1 MIAGISFDEF
11 RRRLAFGDGP
21 ADDKAA
27 AKQAA
32 ERWCVDLCGIAPLFF
47 GQDLARTTLWT
58 RIDTGILAAA
68 SKARNAE
75 EFFAELLTHIMAD
88 AAAVSRSD
96 EAAKLLADA
105 ESIDMTAL
113 KAVVSQKHLIVIVR
127 ARGIWE
133 NRKFATLPPE
143 V

>member
-11 RRRLAFGDGP
+11 RRRLAFGDGS

-32 ERWCVDLCGIAPLFF
+32 ERWCADLCGIAPLFF
-47 GQDLARTTLWT
+47 GQELARTTLWT

-96 EAAKLLADA
+96 E
-105 ESIDMTAL
+105 IG
-113 KAVVSQKHLIVIVR
+113 R
-127 ARGIWE
+127 ASCRE
-133 NRKFATLPPE
+133 R

>member
-1 MIAGISFDEF
+1 MITGISFEEF
-11 RRRLAFGDGP
+11 RQRLAFGGGSEE
-21 ADDKAA
+21 DKTA

-32 ERWCVDLCGIAPLFF
+32 ERWCIDLCGIAPLFF
-47 GQDLARTTLWT
+47 GQELARTTLWT

-96 EAAKLLADA
+96 EAAKLLAEA
-105 ESIDMTAL
+105 ENIDMTAL

-127 ARGIWE
+127 ARGLWE
-133 NRKFATLPPE
+133 NRKFSTLPPE

>member
-1 MIAGISFDEF
+1 MITGISFDEF
-11 RRRLAFGDGP
+11 RRRLAFGGGSEE
-21 ADDKAA
+21 DKAA

-32 ERWCVDLCGIAPLFF
+32 ERWCVDLCGLVPLFF
-47 GQDLARTTLWT
+47 GPELARTTLWT

-88 AAAVSRSD
+88 AATVSRSN

-105 ESIDMTAL
+105 ENIDMTAL

-127 ARGIWE
+127 ARGVWE

>member
-1 MIAGISFDEF
+1 MITGISFDEF
-11 RRRLAFGDGP
+11 RRRLAFGEGS

-47 GQDLARTTLWT
+47 GPELARTTLWT

-96 EAAKLLADA
+96 EAAKLLAEA